1 MRRRDFITL
10 LGGAAASSLLWPLA
24 AHAQQ
29 PAVPVIGYLHT
40 ASPGPFARYVAA
52 FRQGLRQMGFV
63 NGQNV
68 AIEYRWADGQYD
80 RLPALAADLVA
91 RGVALIVAQGGA
103 NAPLA
108 AKAATSTIPIVF
120 TSGRDPMMDG
130 LVASLNRPGGNATG
144 VSLLTNSLAP
154 KRLEIIRELV
164 PKAET
169 IGLLVNPENRLSSS
183 QQIREAEAAVQT
195 FGLRMHVF
203 TAGSAADFEQA
214 FTTMVNARIGALV
227 VGADGYF
234 NSQRERIVALAARHS
249 MPAIYEWRDYV
260 EDGGLMS
267 YGSDLAEGYRQVGL
281 YAGRILK
288 GESPADLPV
297 VQSTK
302 VEFVVNLNTARTLG
316 LTFSLPLIG
325 RADEVIE

>member
-1 MRRRDFITL
+1 
-10 LGGAAASSLLWPLA
+10 
-24 AHAQQ
+24 
-29 PAVPVIGYLHT
+29 
-40 ASPGPFARYVAA
+40 
-52 FRQGLRQMGFV
+52 
-63 NGQNV
+63 
-68 AIEYRWADGQYD
+68 
-80 RLPALAADLVA
+80 LPALAADLVA
-91 RGVALIVAQGGA
+91 RRVAIIVAQGGG

-120 TSGRDPMMDG
+120 TSGRDPVTDG
-130 LVASLNRPGGNATG
+130 LVASLNRPGGNLTG

-154 KRLEIIRELV
+154 KRLEMLRELV
-164 PKAET
+164 PKADT
-169 IGLLVNPENRLSSS
+169 IALLVNSENRLSTS
-183 QQIREAEAAVQT
+183 QQIGETEAAVRT
-195 FGLRMHVF
+195 FGLRMQVF
-203 TAGSAADFEQA
+203 SAGRAGDFEPA
-214 FTTMVNARIGALV
+214 FAAMRNARIGALV
-227 VGADGYF
+227 VGSDGYF

-249 MPAIYEWRDYV
+249 IPAIYEWRAYV

-288 GESPADLPV
+288 GEKPADLPV

-302 VEFVVNLNTARTLG
+302 VEFVVNLKTAKALG